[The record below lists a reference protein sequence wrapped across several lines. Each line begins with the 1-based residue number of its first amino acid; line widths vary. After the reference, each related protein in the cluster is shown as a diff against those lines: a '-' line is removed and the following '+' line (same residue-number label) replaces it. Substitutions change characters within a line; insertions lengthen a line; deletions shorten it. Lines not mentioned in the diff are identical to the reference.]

1 MRAFAMNDFESQ
13 PTIVDLPRP
22 EPGPGEVLVRVRAS
36 SLNGID
42 LGTAA
47 GMLKGMIEYAFPVVL
62 GKDFAGTVEATGPG
76 SNKFAIGDSVF
87 GVVFNPTPL
96 NTRAFAEFV
105 VVPEEPHIT
114 RIPEGLDFAHA
125 GAIGLAG
132 TAALQAVEAIASA
145 PGEAV
150 LISGATGGV
159 GALAVQLAARRGSTV
174 IATARPGDEAEFVQG
189 LGAAHTVDYAG
200 DPTAAVRAIRPEGVD
215 GIIHLAGDGV
225 ALAELLVPNGR
236 FASTVGVGPDQL
248 AGRPLTATSIMA
260 NPETSV
266 LDQLASAIVAGEL
279 RVPIHRTYPLDQIG
293 QAMADFGGGTLG
305 KLAIAVG

>member
-13 PTIVDLPRP
+13 PTIVDLPKP
-22 EPGPGEVLVRVRAS
+22 EPGPGEVLVRVRTS

-42 LGTAA
+42 LATAG
-47 GMLKGMIEYAFPVVL
+47 GMLKGMIDYQFPVIL
-62 GKDFAGTVEATGPG
+62 GKDFAGTVEANGPG

-87 GVVFNPTPL
+87 GVVFNPTAL

-105 VVPEEPHIT
+105 AVPEQPNIV
-114 RIPEGLDFAHA
+114 RIPDGLDLAPA

-132 TAALQAVEAIASA
+132 TAALQAVKAIASA
-145 PGEAV
+145 AGETV

-159 GALAVQLAARRGSTV
+159 GAISVQLAATRGATV
-174 IATARPGDEAEFVQG
+174 IATARPGNEAEFVQG

-200 DPTAAVRAIRPEGVD
+200 ELIAAVRAIRPEGVD

-236 FASTVGVGPDQL
+236 FASTLGVGPDQL
-248 AGRPLTATSIMA
+248 AGRLLTATSVMA
-260 NPETSV
+260 NPETSI
-266 LDQLASAIVAGEL
+266 LEQLASAIVAGEL
-279 RVPIHRTYPLDQIG
+279 RVPIHRTYSLDQIG

-305 KLAIAVG
+305 KLAIAV